1 MLNPSIKQL
10 YGIILILKDSCTVRR
25 FAGKLPHPNI
35 IFCSEVEHCCWSEGF
50 CFTHEKESIEMVP
63 TRLGSTAEQCKLNNV
78 ESKCGLRPGE
88 RHRPC
93 QQETW
98 LCRKYVSCEAA
109 RQWTSWKKMN
119 VIFPS
124 SFSSDLVFCVLV
136 SKTPVNFVFT
146 CPLHCLTLAYSRKIP
161 EVCDGR

>member
-1 MLNPSIKQL
+1 MFVYYLANQMSGEDICEIIINNLKQKGSKQQKPSFFYISEGKSRMLNPSIKQL
-10 YGIILILKDSCTVRR
+10 YVIILILKDSCTVRR

-78 ESKCGLRPGE
+78 ESKRGLRPGE

-109 RQWTSWKKMN
+109 RQ
-119 VIFPS
+119 
-124 SFSSDLVFCVLV
+124 
-136 SKTPVNFVFT
+136 
-146 CPLHCLTLAYSRKIP
+146 
-161 EVCDGR
+161 